1 MTLGTNIKRLR
12 LNKGITQEELGE
24 TLGVSSQAVSKWE
37 NESAL
42 PDIMILPKLADYFGV
57 SIDELMDY
65 KLNALTYK
73 ERFVKF
79 MLGNGILQPRRYN
92 SKNGL
97 QKSYYI
103 DTEKF
108 TTNAQIAKIGEYFA
122 DCIRENNV
130 EYDVIMGLAY
140 HGVAF
145 STAAACAL
153 FNKYGITAD
162 YCFDRKTADSR
173 GRMICGH
180 TLKDGDRVVIIDDL
194 LSTGI
199 TLCERIERLREVV
212 NIKVAAVIVIAD
224 LTNEE
229 ALQKGLGAPMIEE
242 KFGTK
247 VYSIIRDKDIEVVSC
262 KY

>member
-1 MTLGTNIKRLR
+1 MTIGSNLKRLR
-12 LNKGITQEELGE
+12 LNKGVTQEELGS

-37 NESAL
+37 NESAY
-42 PDIMILPKLADYFGV
+42 PDIMILPKLADYFAV
-57 SIDELMDY
+57 SIDELMNY

-73 ERFVKF
+73 EQFVKF
-79 MLGNGILQPRRYN
+79 MLGNGILQLREYH

-97 QKSYYI
+97 EKKYYI

-108 TTNAQIAKIGEYFA
+108 TTNAQIAKIGEFIS

-130 EYDVIMGLAY
+130 EFDVIMGLAY

-145 STAAACAL
+145 STATACAL
-153 FNKYGITAD
+153 FNKYGVTAD
-162 YCFDRKTADSR
+162 YCIDRKESDSR
-173 GRMICGH
+173 GRIICGH

-199 TLCERIERLREVV
+199 TLGERIERLREVAD
-212 NIKVAAVIVIAD
+212 IKVAAVIVVAD

-229 ALQKGLGAPMIEE
+229 ALRKGLGTPMIEE
-242 KFGTK
+242 KFGVN
-247 VYSIIRDKDIEVVSC
+247 VYSIIKDSDVESFLS
-262 KY
+262 K